1 MHTSPSG
8 RSYVGQTVDYK
19 RRCWDHQEK
28 AGPAFDNAIKKH
40 GWGNFTH
47 RVLIDGLTIAEANE
61 LEEFFIDWL
70 GSMVPGG
77 YNLHTGGGNSKPG
90 AETRAKIGAASKGKS
105 YCKGRV
111 ASPETRAKIGAAS
124 KARARL
130 PCSTETKEK
139 IRIANT
145 GNIQT
150 AETRA
155 KIAAFQKGKIISAD
169 HRKKMSALYKAK
181 PRSQEIRD
189 KISAGHQA
197 RKIKN
202 GTPAVI

>member
-1 MHTSPSG
+1 MALFRLSCVYMHTSPSG

-47 RVLIDGLTIAEANE
+47 RVLIDGLTIAEAKE

-90 AETRAKIGAASKGKS
+90 A
-105 YCKGRV
+105 
-111 ASPETRAKIGAAS
+111 ETRAKIGAAS

-169 HRKKMSALYKAK
+169 HRKKMSALYKGK